1 MKFSLSI
8 FKNLFS
14 KRTGV
19 FFIFVLIASFVWLM
33 NRLSNEYRA
42 NLQLTVCVYS
52 STNEKTPHLC
62 SDGILP
68 ITARTSGFNI
78 LKQRLSNPPVEV
90 IDLKN
95 QPVRR
100 TTSNRYYLL
109 VNDIKQLLNDEMHI
123 EFFAKD
129 TLFFTGISVDEFL
142 ENINNQKLND

>member
-1 MKFSLSI
+1 MRLPI
-8 FKNLFS
+8 FKNLFN
-14 KRTGV
+14 KRIGV

-42 NLQLTVCVYS
+42 NLQLVVCVYS
-52 STNEKTPHLC
+52 STNDKTPHLC
-62 SDGILP
+62 SDGVLP

-78 LKQRLSNPPVEV
+78 LQQRLSKPPVKV

-100 TTSNRYYLL
+100 KFNRYYLL
-109 VNDIKQLLNDEMHI
+109 VNDIKQLLDDDIRI

-129 TLFFTGISVDEFL
+129 TLFFTSASADDFSEL
-142 ENINNQKLND
+142 EITN